1 MKLNFASLLQLE
13 NDCRNAQNIK
23 ELDFIIVNNTS
34 KLIDYEKAILLYSN
48 NNSKYKIQTISDIAV
63 VDRNI
68 PYSQFMESLA
78 NGIKKNINP
87 QEPFFVDLQKELLEE
102 EDIKE
107 YRPYKV
113 AWIPLTMEKD
123 NIKIDAILLLLR
135 KKIFEDK
142 EKLILEH
149 ISNSFSYFIL
159 SQKNLES
166 KSFFN
171 RIKSIGYFKYMII
184 FLVLIMFIPIQMNL
198 LAPLTV
204 IPKEP
209 QIVTAPIDGVI
220 EKVFIKPNQMINA
233 NEKLIKFDSTE
244 IENRYFIAKK
254 SLELSKTTLY
264 AIKQNSFYNKDSK
277 NKISQLKAEVKLKQ
291 SQLEFE
297 KQVLEKSVIYSANNG
312 EVIIDNPSALI
323 GKYVSTGEKIFRIAN
338 PKHIELQIMVPVEDM
353 IFIQKGYKIKLF
365 LDNNP
370 IKSYSGTVEYIS
382 YNPTVSNQNVLAYE
396 VIGSFDDK
404 NNIPNIGLKGTAK
417 IYAGE
422 TTLFFYLF
430 RKPITKLRQV
440 IGW

>member
-13 NDCRNAQNIK
+13 NDCRNAQNKK
-23 ELDFIIVNNTS
+23 ELEFIIVNNTS
-34 KLIDYEKAILLYSN
+34 KLIEYEKAILLYSN

-68 PYSQFMESLA
+68 PYSQFVESLA

-87 QEPFFVDLQKELLEE
+87 QEPFFVDLEKELLEE
-102 EDIKE
+102 
-107 YRPYKV
+107 
-113 AWIPLTMEKD
+113 
-123 NIKIDAILLLLR
+123 DAILLLLR

-159 SQKNLES
+159 SEKNLES

-171 RIKSIGYFKYMII
+171 RIKSMGYFKYMII
-184 FLVLIMFIPIQMNL
+184 FLVLLMFVPVQMNL

-209 QIVTAPIDGVI
+209 QIVTAPVDGVI
-220 EKVFIKPNQMINA
+220 ERVFVKPNQKIKA
-233 NEKLIKFDSTE
+233 NDRLIKFDSTQ